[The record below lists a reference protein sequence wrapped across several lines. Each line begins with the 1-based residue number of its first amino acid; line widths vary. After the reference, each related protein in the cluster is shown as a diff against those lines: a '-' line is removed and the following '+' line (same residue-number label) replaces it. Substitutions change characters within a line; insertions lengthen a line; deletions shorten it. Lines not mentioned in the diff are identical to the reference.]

1 MSISKHRVVSRII
14 ATFLP
19 FALCITLGLVVGIQG
34 GLHNEAG
41 IQFASGDAL
50 TTNGMQ
56 QGIRLYGA
64 LILLVVLSASALSTL
79 AIVVSKMFPA
89 SHKTGRG
96 LRLRKV

>member
-1 MSISKHRVVSRII
+1 MPISKHRVVLRIL

-19 FALCITLGLVVGIQG
+19 FALCITLGVVVGIQG

-41 IQFASGDAL
+41 IRFASGDVLA
-50 TTNGMQ
+50 TNGMQ

-64 LILLVVLSASALSTL
+64 LILLAMLSGSALSTL

-89 SHKTGRG
+89 SHKTDRR
-96 LRLRKV
+96 LRLRKA